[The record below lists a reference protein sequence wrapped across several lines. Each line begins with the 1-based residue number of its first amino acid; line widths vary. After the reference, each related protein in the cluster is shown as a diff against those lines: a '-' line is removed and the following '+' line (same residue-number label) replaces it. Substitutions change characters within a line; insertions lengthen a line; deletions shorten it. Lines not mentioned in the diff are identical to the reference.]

1 MRSGRL
7 PWLHPDDLT
16 DDQRRLY
23 DAITAG
29 PRATRRHTPLTDDD
43 GRLNGPFN
51 ALLTNPPV
59 GDAIQALGSGLRFSG
74 TLPRHLF
81 ELLVLL
87 VAVERRAAYE
97 WYAHAPIARA
107 AGLTATQLEA
117 VRRGQDPDL
126 ADDDERA
133 VLALARAA
141 LSHHDPGDDL
151 VARVEAAYG
160 PAGVTEVVAAV
171 GFYDLLAT
179 VMRTWDAPL
188 PPGATDPLEEPVRGD
203 E

>member
-7 PWLHPDDLT
+7 PWLPPDELT
-16 DDQRRLY
+16 EDQRRLY

-29 PRATRRHTPLTDDD
+29 PRATRRHTPLTDDE

-87 VAVERRAAYE
+87 VAVERQAAYE

-107 AGLTATQLEA
+107 AGLTTTQLEA
-117 VRRGQDPDL
+117 VRLGQDPEL

-133 VLALARAA
+133 VLALARASLA
-141 LSHHDPGDDL
+141 HRDPGDTL
-151 VARVEAAYG
+151 VRRVEDAFG
-160 PAGVTEVVAAV
+160 RAGVTEIVAAV

-188 PPGATDPLEEPVRGD
+188 PPGARDPLQEPVASED
-203 E
+203 